1 MSDERPVIVQVRD
14 LLRTFIGKE
23 SQEPVPWR
31 SQAHTPNSDR
41 SLNTTRDRLV
51 NEGTLLSVNVRIVS
65 GSPSVGRVHVRM
77 VQEDENQREVNTLCM
92 GYVYPGHEI
101 FGSGALV
108 IRKGD
113 FLRLD
118 SRSSQ
123 SGIILMVE
131 SRLLRD
137 RKQAGGWNGV
147 MKGSLEGPGFIQ
159 SVAGTDPAAGV
170 GISDSVPTN
179 ARWKM
184 LNVRIQLATSSQVA
198 TRLIA
203 MQINESGGNALFY
216 SKALETQAASLTRDV
231 SYMGGGPQ
239 TGPTGQTNVAG
250 HLPSDLFLAQAFVI
264 DDNTQNFQ
272 NLDDLGGPRYHV
284 EEWIEE

>member
-14 LLRTFIGKE
+14 LLKTFIGKE

-65 GSPSVGRVHVRM
+65 GSPSVGRVHVRI
-77 VQEDENQREVNTLCM
+77 VQEDENAREIHTLCM

-137 RKQAGGWNGV
+137 RKQAGGWFGV

-159 SVAGTDPAAGV
+159 SVAGTNPAAGV

-184 LNVRIQLATSSQVA
+184 LTLRIQLVTSSQVA
-198 TRLIA
+198 TRLVVL
-203 MQINESGGNALFY
+203 QINDASAIALFY
-216 SKALETQAASLTRDV
+216 SKALGTQIASLTRDY
-231 SYMGGGPQ
+231 SYITGGPSAEI
-239 TGPTGQTNVAG
+239 TGQSFIFG
-250 HLPSDLFLAQAFVI
+250 SLPNDLLMLQGFAI
-264 DDNTQNFQ
+264 DDNTQNFKT
-272 NLDDLGGPRYHV
+272 LDDLGTPRYHV

>member
-1 MSDERPVIVQVRD
+1 MSDNRPVIVQVRD
-14 LLRTFIGKE
+14 LLKTFIGKE

-65 GSPSVGRVHVRM
+65 GSPSVGRVHVRV

-101 FGSGALV
+101 HGSGALV

-123 SGIILMVE
+123 SGIILMIE
-131 SRLLRD
+131 ARLLRD
-137 RKQAGGWNGV
+137 RKQAGGWSGV
-147 MKGSLEGPGFIQ
+147 QKGSLEGPGFVQ
-159 SVAGTDPAAGV
+159 NYAGTDPAAGV
-170 GISDSVPTN
+170 GVSDSVPTN

-184 LNVRIQLATSSQVA
+184 ISIRIQLVTSSQVA
-198 TRLIA
+198 NRLTVL
-203 MQINESGGNALFY
+203 QINQTGGQALFY
-216 SKALETQAASLTRDV
+216 SKALETQAENLTRDI

-239 TGPTGQTNVAG
+239 TGPTGQTFVAG
-250 HLPSDLFLAQAFVI
+250 HLPSDLFLSQAFII
-264 DDNTQNFQ
+264 DDNTQSFQ
-272 NLDDLGGPRYHV
+272 VLDNLGGPRYHV